1 MLIKVQHGGHSWFP
15 PAGILQARGCSLG
28 QHSAYSGSPGSCTG
42 CLGAKIIP
50 ENCPASVAAIPCCRD
65 RTLGPPG
72 ALHALLCLAAVS
84 SVPPQEP
91 LQGAVDAWSWCLS
104 TLPPGGCSGEGSGR
118 AQGAKSRYGDLQRED
133 TQGCIGKK
141 GPSSWGQHSERF
153 LSLLW
158 NYRKGFSTV
167 WSL

>member
-15 PAGILQARGCSLG
+15 PAGILQEPGCSLG

-42 CLGAKIIP
+42 CSGARIIP
-50 ENCPASVAAIPCCRD
+50 ENCPARVA
-65 RTLGPPG
+65 

-84 SVPPQEP
+84 SLPPQEP
-91 LQGAVDAWSWCLS
+91 LQGAVDVWSWCLS

-118 AQGAKSRYGDLQRED
+118 VQGAKSRYGHMQRED